1 MKALKASVFALLLS
15 GMYLTSCQKDHDQQM
30 DTPVA
35 ANSTKANN
43 PGSDP
48 AAIKIKEPEKLF
60 ERTLKVF
67 DASKTKSTT
76 LRLRASSQKTLDG
89 LNLNDMQFTL
99 VATPSNL
106 LQQSAAPTSSKEKG
120 GTLFSQLGATRDSK
134 KAQDLTIPENAIAMD
149 FPDAKNEPVSIEVSS
164 KAKANLSST
173 DPAAQALA
181 TSYLYLSGTNWRRV
195 QVTNLGYNAIYTAFY
210 YHYWGYKYYSGY
222 AYTLYNNGWSYYYN
236 CNYSV
241 GVNLTFYGAYRYR
254 YTWWSNCY

>member
-1 MKALKASVFALLLS
+1 
-15 GMYLTSCQKDHDQQM
+15 MYLTSCQKDHDQVM

-48 AAIKIKEPEKLF
+48 AAIKMKEPEKLF

-89 LNLNDMQFTL
+89 LNLDDMQFTL
-99 VATPSNL
+99 VQTPSNL

-120 GTLFSQLGATRDSK
+120 GTLFSQLGATKDSK
-134 KAQDLTIPENAIAMD
+134 KAEDLKIPDNAIMMD
-149 FPDAKNEPVSIEVSS
+149 FPNEATNAPVSIEVSS
-164 KAKANLSST
+164 KAKANLSSA

-181 TSYLYLSGTNWRRV
+181 TSYLYLSGTNWHRV
-195 QVTNLGYNAIYTAFY
+195 QVTNLGTNAIYSAFY
-210 YHYWGYKYYSGY
+210 YHYFGYKYYSGY
-222 AYTLYNNGWSYYYN
+222 AYTLYQNGWSYYYN

-241 GVNLTFYGAYRYR
+241 GV
-254 YTWWSNCY
+254 